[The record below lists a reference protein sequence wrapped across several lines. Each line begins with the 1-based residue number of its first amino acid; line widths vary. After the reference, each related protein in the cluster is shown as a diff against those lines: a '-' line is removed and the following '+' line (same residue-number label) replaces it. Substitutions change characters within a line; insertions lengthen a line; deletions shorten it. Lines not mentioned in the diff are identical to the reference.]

1 MTTPA
6 LEAFFGLESRWLET
20 AEGERTHFHDLG
32 AGTPVVFLHGS
43 GAGVSAAANWWLNL
57 PSIGTRARTIALDMI
72 GFGQTVVGDSPV
84 YGVRAWGAHVLRLLD
99 GLGIERAWL
108 VGNSLGGWVALQ
120 LAIDHPERVLG
131 VISMGTG
138 GAARKT
144 AALASHAAPDISI
157 DGIRAVL
164 EDFVV
169 DSTLVTDELVEAR
182 YVAAQVIDAQERFA
196 AVIDARERD
205 RRDLPLDEDAL
216 KKLPMPVLLI
226 HGREDS
232 VIPPERSWRLSQLI
246 PDVEMHLFSHCG
258 HWSQVE
264 CADRFNTVVMDYLD
278 ARGVAEA

>member
-1 MTTPA
+1 MTTPV
-6 LEAFFGLESRWLET
+6 LEAYFGLEPRWLDT

-32 AGTPVVFLHGS
+32 EGTPVVFLHGS

-57 PSIGTRARTIALDMI
+57 PMIATSVRTIAVDMI
-72 GFGQTVVGDSPV
+72 GFGQTVVGETPA
-84 YGVRAWGAHVLRLLD
+84 YGVREWGAHVLRLLD

-120 LAIDHPERVLG
+120 LAIDHPEQVMG

-138 GAARKT
+138 GAPRKT
-144 AALASHAAPDISI
+144 AALSSHAAPDVSI
-157 DGIRAVL
+157 PGIRAVL

-169 DSTLVTDELVEAR
+169 DPTLVTDELVEAR
-182 YVAAQVIDAQERFA
+182 YVAAQVPHARERFA

-216 KKLPMPVLLI
+216 TRLPMPVLLI

-232 VIPPERSWRLSQLI
+232 VIPPERTWRLSQLI
-246 PDVEMHLFSHCG
+246 PDVETHLFSHCG

-264 CADRFNTVVMDYLD
+264 CADRFNTVVVDYLR
-278 ARGVAEA
+278 ARGAVKA